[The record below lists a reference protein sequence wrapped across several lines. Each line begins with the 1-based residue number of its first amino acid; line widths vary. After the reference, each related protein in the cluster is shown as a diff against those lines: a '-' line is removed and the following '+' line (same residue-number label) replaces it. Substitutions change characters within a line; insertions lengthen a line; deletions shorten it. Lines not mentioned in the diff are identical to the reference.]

1 MASVIEYMCGKI
13 SRGGLWIKAGVTRN
27 VLNIYKSLAHI
38 KQFPFNLLISKLLS
52 RAHHGTLV
60 SWQLLFMGSN

>member
-1 MASVIEYMCGKI
+1 MFTDLMASVIEYMCGKI

-38 KQFPFNLLISKLLS
+38 KQFPFNLW
-52 RAHHGTLV
+52 LV
-60 SWQLLFMGSN
+60 NYCQEHIMAR